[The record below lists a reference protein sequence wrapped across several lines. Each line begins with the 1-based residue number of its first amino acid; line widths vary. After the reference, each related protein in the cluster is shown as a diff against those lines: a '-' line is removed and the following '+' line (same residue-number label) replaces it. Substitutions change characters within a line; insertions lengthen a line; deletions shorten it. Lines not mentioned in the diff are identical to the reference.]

1 MENKFRMI
9 ACPRFHKGRQT
20 GKGGV
25 MTVFLF
31 ASFLVLFLGGCST
44 YVVSIR
50 YEPTGQIVANAPE
63 QVMVT
68 VGSFTDV
75 RGEDCDWLGASKGG
89 AGNSL
94 KTLRTEKPIK
104 ETVEATFADALRVR
118 NMLGTKENS
127 KVAIEGKIMRF
138 DCNYYVNSE
147 AHAYLRVN
155 VVALSSRALLFSNV
169 YRTDKNEW
177 GLTSGMLG
185 EAYQLAGFAET
196 TLSETIDK
204 ALSDPRFIE
213 AILKPQ
219 KINVTSSP

>member
-1 MENKFRMI
+1 
-9 ACPRFHKGRQT
+9 
-20 GKGGV
+20 

-50 YEPTGQIVANAPE
+50 YEPTAQIVANAPG
-63 QVMVT
+63 QVMAT
-68 VGSFTDV
+68 VGSFTDE
-75 RGEDCDWLGASKGG
+75 RGEDSNWLGAIKGPE
-89 AGNSL
+89 NSL
-94 KTLRTEKPIK
+94 KTLRTVKPIK
-104 ETVEATFADALRVR
+104 EMVEIAFTDALRVR

-127 KVAIEGKIMRF
+127 KVAIEGKIMKF
-138 DCNYYVNSE
+138 DCNYYVNRE
-147 AHAYLRVN
+147 AHAYLQVN
-155 VVALSSRALLFSNV
+155 VVASPSRALLFSNV

-177 GLTSGMLG
+177 GLASGMLG

-204 ALSDPRFIE
+204 ALSDPRLIE
-213 AILKPQ
+213 VMLNPQ